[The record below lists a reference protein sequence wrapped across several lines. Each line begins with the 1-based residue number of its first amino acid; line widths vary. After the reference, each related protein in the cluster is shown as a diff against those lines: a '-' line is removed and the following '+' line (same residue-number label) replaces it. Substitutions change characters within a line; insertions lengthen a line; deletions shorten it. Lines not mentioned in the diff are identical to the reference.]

1 MMVDLDKTKAVFA
14 GLAVVF
20 IVAICVAAICEIE
33 FKAGAIAAYKQEIV
47 CAYVPQLDRPGEWQC
62 KEVEK

>member
-1 MMVDLDKTKAVFA
+1 MDGESFFMGMFLGA
-14 GLAVVF
+14 
-20 IVAICVAAICEIE
+20 CCAAIITTTIFFGD